1 MNIFIAGAA
10 GAVGRTLI
18 PTLIA
23 GGHAVTGTT
32 RSAAKADELRALGAA
47 PAVMDGLDRESVMR
61 AVTAAAPDAIVH
73 QMTALAGDIDFRNID
88 RSFAVTNRL
97 RTEGTENLLAA
108 AEVAGVRR
116 VVAQSFAGWPSART
130 GGPIKTEADPLD
142 PDPPRGIRETHAAIR
157 RLEQLVTGSG
167 GVVLRYGGFY
177 GPGTGLAPGGDQFEM
192 VRKRKFP
199 VIGDGGGHWSFAHTE
214 DVATGTVAALERG
227 RAGEIYNIC
236 DDDPAPLREWL
247 PALARSLGAR
257 PPRHLPAW
265 FARIAASPAAV
276 MMMTEARGASNAKA
290 KAELGWTPAWP
301 SWRDG
306 FGALASARMAV
317 AA

>member
-23 GGHAVTGTT
+23 DGHTVTGTT

-97 RTEGTENLLAA
+97 RTEGTEHLLAA
-108 AEVAGVRR
+108 AEVAGVGRF
-116 VVAQSFAGWPSART
+116 VAQSFAGWPAART

-177 GPGTGLAPGGDQFEM
+177 GPGTGLAPGGDQLEM

-199 VIGDGGGHWSFAHTE
+199 IIGDGGGYWSFAHTE

-236 DDDPAPLREWL
+236 DDEPAPAREFL
-247 PALARSLGAR
+247 PYLADVVGAK
-257 PPRHLPAW
+257 PPRHIPRW
-265 FARIAASPAAV
+265 VARLMGAHLV
-276 MMMTEARGASNAKA
+276 LMMCTARGASNARA
-290 KAELGWTPAWP
+290 KRVLGWEP
-301 SWRDG
+301 SVKTWRDG
-306 FGALASARMAV
+306 FRQLSTV
-317 AA
+317 S